1 MITIA
6 TTTWSFNFLPP
17 PTIHSI
23 PTVVKILVLM
33 MPLLASSVLL
43 AQKLSMCVSEVSDK
57 KQVELRRSNL
67 KDLNKEMVYRSVT
80 TDGEVT

>member
-1 MITIA
+1 
-6 TTTWSFNFLPP
+6 
-17 PTIHSI
+17 
-23 PTVVKILVLM
+23 M

-67 KDLNKEMVYRSVT
+67 KDLNKEMVYWSVT